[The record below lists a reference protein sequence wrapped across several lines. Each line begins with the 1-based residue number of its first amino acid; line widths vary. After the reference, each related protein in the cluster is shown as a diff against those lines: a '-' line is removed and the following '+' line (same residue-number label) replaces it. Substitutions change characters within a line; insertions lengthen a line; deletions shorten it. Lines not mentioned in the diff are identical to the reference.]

1 MTPNELD
8 SSKIKILICCHK
20 KCELPKDDIFL
31 PIQVGA
37 AISDVDLD
45 MQRDD
50 SINGKICD
58 NISEKNKN
66 YCELTAM
73 YWAWKNIKEIYPNID
88 YIGLNH
94 YRRYFDFKYRFGENI
109 SGIIHKKEDELSKYH
124 LHYKSLKKLLR
135 KDTVLFGKKL
145 YWTTSLQNVYARNFH
160 SRDYYIIERT
170 VAKDFPEY
178 YESFYKLMKQS
189 NSYSIC
195 NMFIMPFDVYEKY
208 CEWLFTVL
216 GKIEKHVNLT
226 GYSSYHRRIYGFIAE
241 FLMNVYFE
249 KHGMYKIVHRPIVSY
264 DNESETSFFRNLI
277 WTIKT
282 TFSFF
287 LIKPRFFVEYKESHF
302 FEN

>member
-94 YRRYFDFKYRFGENI
+94 YRRYFDFKKIAPKRHSSFW
-109 SGIIHKKEDELSKYH
+109 KKTILDYLITKC
-124 LHYKSLKKLLR
+124 LCKK
-135 KDTVLFGKKL
+135 
-145 YWTTSLQNVYARNFH
+145 
-160 SRDYYIIERT
+160 
-170 VAKDFPEY
+170 
-178 YESFYKLMKQS
+178 
-189 NSYSIC
+189 
-195 NMFIMPFDVYEKY
+195 
-208 CEWLFTVL
+208 
-216 GKIEKHVNLT
+216 
-226 GYSSYHRRIYGFIAE
+226 
-241 FLMNVYFE
+241 
-249 KHGMYKIVHRPIVSY
+249 
-264 DNESETSFFRNLI
+264 
-277 WTIKT
+277 
-282 TFSFF
+282 FS
-287 LIKPRFFVEYKESHF
+287 
-302 FEN
+302 